1 MLALLELWLVALVEV
16 EQGQLYKGHCVAQGG
31 MHHLV
36 IIQISTSFWKILVSL
51 YLILNLMTPG

>member
-1 MLALLELWLVALVEV
+1 MALVDV
-16 EQGQLYKGHCVAQGG
+16 EQGQLCKGHCVAQGG